1 MNTIQTIIAV
11 VLILSGLLM
20 MLTGSIGILRLPDF
34 FCRTHAASKVD
45 TVGIMVLLAGL
56 AVYEGLTLTSA
67 KLVIAMFFIAL
78 SNPVSVHALARAALR
93 FGMKPWLKG
102 RPRQEHVD

>member
-1 MNTIQTIIAV
+1 MI
-11 VLILSGLLM
+11 
-20 MLTGSIGILRLPDF
+20 
-34 FCRTHAASKVD
+34 
-45 TVGIMVLLAGL
+45 LLAGL

-93 FGMKPWLKG
+93 FGMKPWLKEK
-102 RPRQEHVD
+102 PRQEHVE